1 MADFVATYNVVLVTP
16 NGEVSFPCRSDE
28 YILETA
34 VRHGVDLPYM
44 CLQGWCTTCAAHI
57 LEGRLDE
64 SEALRVFPED
74 QEAGFALICSA
85 YPRSDLKLLTHQKED
100 LRAFRQA
107 HNRPAPRG

>member
-1 MADFVATYNVVLVTP
+1 MAEIIDTFNVVLVTP
-16 NGEVSFPCRSDE
+16 HGEVSFPCRSDE

-44 CLQGWCTTCAAHI
+44 CLQGWCTTCAARI
-57 LEGRLDE
+57 LAGRLDE

-85 YPRSDLKLLTHQKED
+85 YPRSDLKLLTHQRDE
-100 LRAFRQA
+100 LRAFRLA
-107 HNRPAPRG
+107 NSRPAPKG